1 MNYLNNVTIFA
12 DEESRCISPENLT
25 GIPAV
30 PAMHLEFWDQAGK
43 EMAVSAY
50 QQARRLLLPT

>member
-25 GIPAV
+25 GIPGGACHASGV
-30 PAMHLEFWDQAGK
+30 LGPGRK
-43 EMAVSAY
+43 GNGSIC
-50 QQARRLLLPT
+50 